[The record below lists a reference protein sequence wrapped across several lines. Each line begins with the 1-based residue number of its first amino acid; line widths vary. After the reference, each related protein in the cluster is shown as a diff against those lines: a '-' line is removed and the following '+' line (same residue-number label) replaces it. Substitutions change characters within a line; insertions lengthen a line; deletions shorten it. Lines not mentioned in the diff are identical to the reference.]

1 MQCCIVSI
9 RLHIYSNS
17 TETQLPPTQP
27 PTVQC
32 TVQRWTPFLSAQWC
46 KDDLK
51 ASGSRESPY
60 TPVWHYMVR
69 KACWESSQRAVWRQT
84 KKGTLKEQPPL
95 IVAPRK
101 WWLSLHWKLQQ
112 TWTHA
117 VIRHEVRY
125 RYSWFWLI
133 SLCSALWDWR
143 KNVTMKWS
151 QREKMP
157 WFIRVS

>member
-1 MQCCIVSI
+1 MQCCIASI
-9 RLHIYSNS
+9 RLHVYSNS

-32 TVQRWTPFLSAQWC
+32 TVQRWAPFLSAQWC

-60 TPVWHYMVR
+60 TPVWHYIVR

-112 TWTHA
+112 TWT
-117 VIRHEVRY
+117 RG
-125 RYSWFWLI
+125 
-133 SLCSALWDWR
+133 D
-143 KNVTMKWS
+143 KTWS
-151 QREKMP
+151 QIQILQILTHITLFCTLRLKEKM
-157 WFIRVS
+157 WLWNSHKEKNAMVY

>member
-1 MQCCIVSI
+1 MQCCVVSS
-9 RLHIYSNS
+9 RLHVYSNS
-17 TETQLPPTQP
+17 TETQFPPTQP

-32 TVQRWTPFLSAQWC
+32 TVQRRAPFLSAQWC

-60 TPVWHYMVR
+60 TPVWHYIVR

-101 WWLSLHWKLQQ
+101 CWLSLHWKLQQ
-112 TWTHA
+112 IRTHT

-125 RYSWFWLI
+125 RYSWFWLT
-133 SLCSALWDWR
+133 SLCSALWHCR
-143 KNVTMKWS
+143 KKCDYETYTK
-151 QREKMP
+151 RKMQ